1 MLGESTKALAK
12 LKQVRQAL
20 EAESPTTFNHGD
32 AQKMLIH
39 PKKTRGKDWVVLV
52 MVLYF
57 VDLYKW

>member
-32 AQKMLIH
+32 AQKMLSADS
-39 PKKTRGKDWVVLV
+39 PKKNSGQRLGGFKHAFVVL
-52 MVLYF
+52 
-57 VDLYKW
+57 